1 MRKAEPEMTAAI
13 RIVHLS
19 DTHLSATHAYFED
32 NWHAVREAVIA
43 ERPDLVLHGGDLCF
57 NAPANPDDLAFAA
70 AQLRS
75 LGVPWLAVAGN
86 HDVGEAPGFSR
97 LAQPL
102 TDARIAAW
110 RAHVGPSWWW
120 RDIGAWRI
128 VGIDTA
134 LLASGRPEEVEQT
147 AFLREAL
154 GTRGVRP
161 VLLVL
166 HMPAFHDDPAD
177 PAFTTREVPYPARG
191 ALLDLCVEGGVKVM
205 LSGHLHVHRRFRH
218 RGMEMLWAPTT
229 AMVDSRA
236 RRGRKGCPRPG
247 FLVLDIVGTSLTHRL
262 VEPERA
268 FIIDM
273 KGWTAPCRRCRCAA
287 PSLSATDQSLRPG
300 RNPIGGP
307 FLTRRLRSG

>member
-86 HDVGEAPGFSR
+86 HDVGEAPRFSR

-134 LLASGRPEEVEQT
+134 LLASGRPEEVEQI

-154 GTRGVRP
+154 GTRGIRP

-166 HMPAFHDDPAD
+166 HMPAFHDARSPLSGA
-177 PAFTTREVPYPARG
+177 RCPARP
-191 ALLDLCVEGGVKVM
+191 L
-205 LSGHLHVHRRFRH
+205 
-218 RGMEMLWAPTT
+218 
-229 AMVDSRA
+229 
-236 RRGRKGCPRPG
+236 RRGGREGDAVGASSCSPAISPSRHGDALGSDDRDGRLAGAPRTQG
-247 FLVLDIVGTSLTHRL
+247 LSEARL
-262 VEPERA
+262 SRPRHCRHEPDPSAGRA
-268 FIIDM
+268 
-273 KGWTAPCRRCRCAA
+273 
-287 PSLSATDQSLRPG
+287 
-300 RNPIGGP
+300 
-307 FLTRRLRSG
+307 